1 MHGCVYVDETAAEL
15 SMLCG
20 FDDDLAAQLELILAQ
35 HSKAEQQI
43 LDLVEAHPLSAVIRS
58 IPGVGM
64 RTKAL

>member
-1 MHGCVYVDETAAEL
+1 MDGCAYVDETTAEL
-15 SMLCG
+15 SMLCS
-20 FDDDLAAQLELILAQ
+20 FDDNLAAQLELILAQ

-58 IPGVGM
+58 MPGVGV